1 MGGLAWR
8 QELAFAVLLVLTS
21 AFFVRQQS
29 TANPATPLTLGSEAP
44 LISGALFTLW
54 IAASILWAANPYSA
68 AHFAF
73 TWCAYLL
80 FFVLIR
86 LVAQRPRI
94 LRASFYALGL
104 MVWLLSISCLVEW
117 LGGASRTD
125 QMFRATVKPLFRTFS
140 GFGETMAVATPIF
153 AALSIALRKKRQAV
167 LCGATAL
174 IAWLVTFQCAQRAP
188 IVGSAAGL
196 SLLAAGLLVRPG
208 LRYGKSSRV
217 GLMLGGFVLIALTQ
231 LVAFSPNEAEQGIL
245 QRFQKTSVSDSNVG
259 VRVLYWGVGWEM
271 FRSHPLTGVGANN
284 YEVAFGTARKRFAA
298 AHADSM
304 LLGMNEEL
312 LTQYAHNEYVQVLAE
327 LGLVGILLFSA
338 FCMFMVRTF
347 WIAVRHSRRPLPALG
362 AGAGLLAFAIS
373 SAASAFSFRWFGSGL
388 MFFFAAAIV
397 SHYAASA
404 RQERHQQLKAAPVSG
419 RLAHTGALVFA
430 ILMLLGAGT
439 QATNSLLHAFAQS
452 SKSPAE
458 KENLF
463 RQALLFNRFDASTH
477 FDYGSLLYHQ
487 RRYSEAVSHLS
498 YAVAHGFNTSTSYA
512 VMAAAQAQA
521 GDLPAAERTL
531 AVASRAYPRSIF
543 LLVRHA
549 AALAR
554 IGRTDE
560 SDRQFA
566 AALAL
571 DERTARGWHQLI
583 YFDIDAAQIAAERDP
598 RIAKPGELTPF
609 TAVFV
614 VLKENERRL
623 NISPNTGW
631 RGRMNSIAN

>member
-21 AFFVRQQS
+21 ALFVRHQNADNS
-29 TANPATPLTLGSEAP
+29 ATPLALGWEAP
-44 LISGALFTLW
+44 IISGALFTLW
-54 IAASILWAANPYSA
+54 IAASILWAENPYSA

-104 MVWLLSISCLVEW
+104 VVWLLSISCVIEW
-117 LGGASRTD
+117 LGGSSRSD
-125 QMFRATVKPLFRTFS
+125 QMFRAAVKPLFRTFS
-140 GFGETMAVATPIF
+140 GFGETMAIATPIF

-167 LCGATAL
+167 LCAATAL
-174 IAWLVTFQCAQRAP
+174 IAWLVTLQCAQRAP
-188 IVGSAAGL
+188 IVGAAAGL
-196 SLLAAGLLVRPG
+196 SLLAAGMLFRPG
-208 LRYGKSSRV
+208 LWNGKSSRV
-217 GLMLGGFVLIALTQ
+217 GLMLAGFVLIAITQ
-231 LVAFSPNEAEQGIL
+231 LVAFSPNEAEPGIL
-245 QRFQKTSVSDSNVG
+245 QRFQKTSVSDSNIG
-259 VRVLYWGVGWEM
+259 ARVLYWRVGWEM

-284 YEVAFGTARKRFAA
+284 YEVAFATARERFAA
-298 AHADSM
+298 KNADST
-304 LLGMNEEL
+304 LVGMNEEL

-327 LGLVGILLFSA
+327 LGLVGILLFGA

-347 WIAVRHSRRPLPALG
+347 WIAVRRSRRPLPALG

-404 RQERHQQLKAAPVSG
+404 RQERHQQLKDAPVSG
-419 RLAHTGALVFA
+419 RLAHAGALMFA

-439 QATNSLLHAFAQS
+439 QATNSLLHAFAES

-463 RQALLFNRFDASTH
+463 RHALLFNRFDAATH

-498 YAVAHGFNTSTSYA
+498 YAVTHGFNTSTSYA

-554 IGRTDE
+554 IGRTVE

-583 YFDIDAAQIAAERDP
+583 YFDIDAAQIAAERNP
-598 RIAKPGELTPF
+598 RIAYPGELTPM